1 MISFHR
7 HTLSALVL
15 LLTISLVGCA
25 SVSGSGE
32 HNRTYDFS
40 SIERTAVISVAGVG
54 SQTAARD
61 QIASMFNQAL
71 LGRGYS
77 PIERSQI
84 NAVLDE
90 QDFSRSELTR
100 ASGAARA
107 GQVLNVDSVVLITL
121 PAFGDDM
128 SMSAQMV
135 DVEDGT
141 ILWSA
146 SGSARTGAA
155 MTRRAGQLL
164 GAIGGGILGAEVGDN
179 GSTGAVV
186 GGVGGAVGGDI
197 IGDALSKQRQE
208 QAAVL
213 IDQLTRSLPQRSNV

>member
-7 HTLSALVL
+7 QTLSALVL

-213 IDQLTRSLPQRSNV
+213 VDQLTRSLPQR

>member
-213 IDQLTRSLPQRSNV
+213 IDQLTRSLPQR

>member
-1 MISFHR
+1 MLFLKKLALAPLMIVLML
-7 HTLSALVL
+7 TLAVA
-15 LLTISLVGCA
+15 GCA

-32 HNRTYDFS
+32 YNRSYDFA
-40 SIERTAVISVAGVG
+40 SIERTAVVSVAGVG

-71 LGRGYS
+71 LGLGYS

-84 NAVLDE
+84 NAVLEE
-90 QDFSRSELTR
+90 QDFSRSALTR
-100 ASGAARA
+100 ASGAAEA
-107 GQVLNVDSVVLITL
+107 GRVLNVDSAVIITL
-121 PAFGDDM
+121 PEFGDNM

-146 SGSARTGAA
+146 SGSARTGAD
-155 MTRRAGQLL
+155 MTRRAGQLI
-164 GAIGGGILGAEVGDN
+164 GAIGGGIIGAEVGSD
-179 GSTGAVV
+179 GTTGAAV
-186 GGVGGAVGGDI
+186 GGVGGAVGGGI

-213 IDQLTRSLPQRSNV
+213 IDQLTLSLPER

>member
-7 HTLSALVL
+7 HTLSVLVL

-213 IDQLTRSLPQRSNV
+213 IDQLTRSLPQR

>member
-213 IDQLTRSLPQRSNV
+213 VDQLTRSLPQR

>member
-1 MISFHR
+1 MTLIKR
-7 HTLSALVL
+7 LTLSVFAL
-15 LLTISLVGCA
+15 LLTAVVAGCA
-25 SVSGSGE
+25 SVSGDGE
-32 HNRTYDFS
+32 YNRSYNFS
-40 SIERTAVISVAGVG
+40 TIERTAVVSVTGVG
-54 SQTAARD
+54 GQTAARD

-100 ASGAARA
+100 ASGAAEA

-121 PAFGDDM
+121 PSFGDDM
-128 SMSAQMV
+128 SMSVQMV

-164 GAIGGGILGAEVGDN
+164 GAVGGGILGAEIGDD
-179 GSTGAVV
+179 GGTGAVV

-213 IDQLTRSLPQRSNV
+213 IDQLTRSLPER

>member
-1 MISFHR
+1 MNLIKRLTPSVF
-7 HTLSALVL
+7 AL
-15 LLTISLVGCA
+15 LLTAVVAGCA
-25 SVSGSGE
+25 SVSGDGE
-32 HNRTYDFS
+32 YNRSYNFS
-40 SIERTAVISVAGVG
+40 TIERTAVVSVTGVG
-54 SQTAARD
+54 GQTAARD

-100 ASGAARA
+100 ASGAAEA

-121 PAFGDDM
+121 PSFGDDM
-128 SMSAQMV
+128 SMSVQMV

-164 GAIGGGILGAEVGDN
+164 GAVGGGILGAEIGDD
-179 GSTGAVV
+179 GGTGAVV

-213 IDQLTRSLPQRSNV
+213 IDQLTRSLPER